1 MALYTSYRQTSWQFI
16 QFFILQ
22 NNQKFLKID
31 NLAAIF
37 VKLNWIQWKIDM
49 KTMANKTSI
58 EMN

>member
-49 KTMANKTSI
+49 ETMANKTSI